1 LALLVKYRFFLLI
14 CQEGLFKLINNIINI
29 LYFVINLAQ
38 FLLWVSLLVIG
49 VKINRNSNRTPI
61 YLDKLTEIEL
71 LRLPHSEKESQ
82 VTINTELNLLGDIQV
97 SRQREVIMGI
107 FTRFRDIISSN
118 INAILDKAEDP
129 EKLIKLMIRE
139 MEDTLVEIKAACAG
153 AMASAKKV
161 QRQLG
166 TLQDRIQYW
175 EEKAQL
181 AVSRGKDNLAR
192 EALVEKRRYTRRI
205 DGLESELSEHNILV
219 EQYQADIRQLEDK
232 LKSARDKQRLL
243 VQRHIHAS
251 QKIQAQEEIRRVD
264 SAAAMMKFDEL
275 ENRIE
280 RMESEADLVNYGK
293 QSALDAEFEALGVD
307 EEIEKELQALKTPD
321 SVFKSDETPSSD

>member
-1 LALLVKYRFFLLI
+1 
-14 CQEGLFKLINNIINI
+14 
-29 LYFVINLAQ
+29 
-38 FLLWVSLLVIG
+38 
-49 VKINRNSNRTPI
+49 
-61 YLDKLTEIEL
+61 
-71 LRLPHSEKESQ
+71 
-82 VTINTELNLLGDIQV
+82 
-97 SRQREVIMGI
+97 MGI

-153 AMASAKKV
+153 AMASSKKV
-161 QRQLG
+161 QRQLAA
-166 TLQDRIQYW
+166 LLERIQYW
-175 EEKAQL
+175 DEKAQL
-181 AVSRGKDNLAR
+181 AVSKGRDNLAR

-205 DGLESELSEHNILV
+205 DGLENELSEHNLLV
-219 EQYQADIRQLEDK
+219 EQYQGDIRQLEDK

-280 RMESEADLVNYGK
+280 RMEAEADLVNFGK
-293 QSALDAEFEALGVD
+293 QSTLDAEFEALDVD

-321 SVFKSDETPSSD
+321 SGP